1 LKINISGE
9 VGELNLELQKRFI
22 DNGDGTITD
31 LETKLMWK
39 QTDSFQ
45 DTSKWVNWY
54 RAMEYLQELG
64 IEKFAS
70 YDDWRMPNLE
80 EAETLYDENHA
91 IRDMDR
97 MDIFISSAFSPG
109 GGFTTWTSNELP
121 HATAAIFYYRYGHA
135 NSNHKEDITKDSV
148 RAVRDVEKREKE
160 KGILFKHPGFSISP
174 LPR

>member
-1 LKINISGE
+1 M
-9 VGELNLELQKRFI
+9 GELNLELQERFI

>member
-1 LKINISGE
+1 MKINISGE

-80 EAETLYDENHA
+80 EAETLYDEDHV

-97 MDIFISSAFSPG
+97 MDIFISSTFSPG

>member
-1 LKINISGE
+1 MD
-9 VGELNLELQKRFI
+9 LQKRFK

-45 DTSKWVNWY
+45 DTSKWLNWY
-54 RAMEYLQELG
+54 RSKEYLMKLG
-64 IEKFAS
+64 VDKFAGH
-70 YDDWRMPNLE
+70 DDWRMPTLE
-80 EAETLYDENHA
+80 EAESLYDEDHV

-97 MDIFISSAFSPG
+97 MDIFISSMFSPG

-135 NSNHKEDITKDSV
+135 NSNHKEDITHDSV
-148 RAVRDVEKREKE
+148 RAVRDIEKQENKSE
-160 KGILFKHPGFSISP
+160 IYTKFPGFSDSL

>member
-1 LKINISGE
+1 MD
-9 VGELNLELQKRFI
+9 LQKRYK
-22 DNGDGTITD
+22 DNGDGTISD

-45 DTSKWVNWY
+45 DTSKWLNWY
-54 RAMEYLQELG
+54 RAMEYLLELG
-64 IEKFAS
+64 NAEFAGFN
-70 YDDWRMPNLE
+70 DWRMPTLE
-80 EAETLYDENHA
+80 EAETLYDEDHF

-97 MDIFISSAFSPG
+97 MDIFISSNFSPG

-148 RAVRDVEKREKE
+148 RAVRDIEKQDKDQGALRK
-160 KGILFKHPGFSISP
+160 FPGFSDSN